1 MQASRRTFRSALVL
15 ICALLPLACGD
26 PPVRVDPHEGLDSTT
41 TTTSTDEEDP
51 VALFFGEVRLTGK
64 LAQID
69 QGTVFVYARQ
79 PGTRIPTLI
88 QHLNVPEFK
97 VDGDAKVH
105 SYELTNAH
113 TMGGM
118 SVEIPENRELKI
130 YYDPDGMGDT
140 REGQEEIGLQTPPG
154 QKRYDAELHDGMAT
168 SDEVPSA
175 FPGEE
180 E

>member
-26 PPVRVDPHEGLDSTT
+26 PPVRVDRHEGLDSTT

-105 SYELTNAH
+105 SYELTDAH

-118 SVEIPENRELKI
+118 SVEIPENLELKI
-130 YYDPDGMGDT
+130 YYDPDGMVDT
-140 REGQEEIGLQTPPG
+140 REGQEEIVLQTTPG

-168 SDEVPSA
+168 SDDVPSA